1 MAWRYNGNQGERRR
15 GNPPPLRLDHKET
28 EEEIM
33 VKLSKATWAELA
45 KLTPEEKKEVAT
57 WLRKEAILATPDK
70 TPKKQEKREEAQ
82 KDD

>member
-1 MAWRYNGNQGERRR
+1 
-15 GNPPPLRLDHKET
+15 
-28 EEEIM
+28 M

-57 WLRKEAILATPDK
+57 WLRKEAILATP
-70 TPKKQEKREEAQ
+70 KQEKREEAQ